1 MNLARTLRSTIGAKA
16 LMAITGVM
24 LILFVL
30 GHMVGNLQVFAGP
43 ETLNQYAH
51 FLQSLG
57 GALWL
62 IRGGLLLIFVLH
74 IWAALK
80 VSAASRA
87 ARPVAYAYKKDDLVT
102 TYAAKTMMVSG
113 VIVALFVVYHVLHF
127 TTGSIDFA
135 GSYAKDL
142 PYYALA
148 NGTEVPDVYMMV
160 IKGFQDV
167 PTALT
172 YIVANIILAVH
183 LSHGAASLL
192 QTFGFRNKH
201 NKDTVKKFGIGVGLI
216 IGLGNVIMPL
226 TILMGLVE

>member
-1 MNLARTLRSTIGAKA
+1 
-16 LMAITGVM
+16 MAVTGVM

-30 GHMVGNLQVFAGP
+30 GHMVGNLQVFAGA
-43 ETLNQYAH
+43 EKLNHYAH

-62 IRGGLLLIFVLH
+62 IRGGLLLIFLLH

-80 VSAASRA
+80 VSAVSRA
-87 ARPVAYAYKKDDLVT
+87 ARPVPYAYKKGDLVT

-135 GSYAKDL
+135 GSYTGGL
-142 PYYALA
+142 PLFVLA
-148 NGTEVPDVYMMV
+148 DGSEVPDVHRMV
-160 IKGFQDV
+160 ILGFQNI

-172 YIVANIILAVH
+172 YIVANLFLAVH

-192 QTFGFRNKH
+192 QTLGFRHKN
-201 NKDTVKKFGIGVGLI
+201 NAATVKKFGIAVGLI
-216 IGLGNVIMPL
+216 VGIGNIAMPL
-226 TILMGLVE
+226 SIMLGMVN

>member
-1 MNLARTLRSTIGAKA
+1 
-16 LMAITGVM
+16 MAVTGLM

-43 ETLNQYAH
+43 EKLNQYAH

-57 GALWL
+57 GALWV

-87 ARPVAYAYKKDDLVT
+87 ARPVPYAAKKDDLVT

-135 GSYAKDL
+135 GSYGQLTK
-142 PYYALA
+142 LA
-148 NGTEVPDVYMMV
+148 DGTEVPDVYAMV
-160 IKGFQDV
+160 IGGFQNI
-167 PTALT
+167 PTSLT
-172 YIVANIILAVH
+172 YIIANIVLAVH

-216 IGLGNVIMPL
+216 IGIGNVIMPL
-226 TILMGLVE
+226 TIMMGLVE

>member
-1 MNLARTLRSTIGAKA
+1 MNRTARTLRSTIGAKA
-16 LMAITGVM
+16 LMAVTGVM

-30 GHMVGNLQVFAGP
+30 GHMVGNLQVFAGA
-43 ETLNQYAH
+43 EKLNKYAH

-57 GALWL
+57 GVLWL

-80 VSAASRA
+80 VSAISRA
-87 ARPVAYAYKKDDLVT
+87 ARPVPYAYKKGDLVT

-127 TTGSIDFA
+127 TTGSIDIA
-135 GSYAKDL
+135 GSYGQMTT
-142 PYYALA
+142 LA
-148 NGTEVPDVYMMV
+148 DGTEVPDVYAMV
-160 IKGFQDV
+160 IGGFKNI

-172 YIVANIILAVH
+172 YIAANLLLAVH

-192 QTFGFRNKH
+192 QTLGFRHKN
-201 NKDTVKKFGIGVGLI
+201 NAATVKKFGIAVGLI
-216 IGLGNVIMPL
+216 VGIGNIAMPL
-226 TILMGLVE
+226 SIMLGLVG

>member
-1 MNLARTLRSTIGAKA
+1 
-16 LMAITGVM
+16 MAVTGVM

-30 GHMVGNLQVFAGP
+30 GHMVGNLQVFAGA
-43 ETLNQYAH
+43 EKLNKYAH

-57 GALWL
+57 GVLWL

-80 VSAASRA
+80 VSAISRA
-87 ARPVAYAYKKDDLVT
+87 ARPVPYAYKKGDLVT

-127 TTGSIDFA
+127 TTGSIDIA
-135 GSYAKDL
+135 GSYGQMTT
-142 PYYALA
+142 LA
-148 NGTEVPDVYMMV
+148 DGTEVPDVYAMV
-160 IKGFQDV
+160 IGGFKNI

-172 YIVANIILAVH
+172 YIAANLLLAVH

-192 QTFGFRNKH
+192 QTLGFRHKN
-201 NKDTVKKFGIGVGLI
+201 NAATVKKFGIAVGLI
-216 IGLGNVIMPL
+216 VGIGNIAMPL
-226 TILMGLVE
+226 SIMLGLVG

>member
-1 MNLARTLRSTIGAKA
+1 MNRTARTLRSTIGAKA
-16 LMAITGVM
+16 LMAVTGVM

-30 GHMVGNLQVFAGP
+30 GHMVGNLQVFAGA
-43 ETLNQYAH
+43 EKINKYAH

-87 ARPVAYAYKKDDLVT
+87 ARPVPYAYKKADLVT

-127 TTGSIDFA
+127 TTGSIDIA
-135 GSYAKDL
+135 GSYGQL
-142 PYYALA
+142 TTLA
-148 NGTEVPDVYMMV
+148 DGTEVPDVYAMV
-160 IKGFQDV
+160 IGGFQNV

-172 YIVANIILAVH
+172 YIVANLFLAVH

-192 QTFGFRNKH
+192 QTLGFRHKN
-201 NKDTVKKFGIGVGLI
+201 NAATVKKFGIAVGLI
-216 IGLGNVIMPL
+216 VGIGNIAMPL
-226 TILMGLVE
+226 SIMLGMVN

>member
-1 MNLARTLRSTIGAKA
+1 
-16 LMAITGVM
+16 MAVTGIM

-43 ETLNQYAH
+43 EKLNHYAH

-87 ARPVAYAYKKDDLVT
+87 ARPVPYAAKKEDLVT

-113 VIVALFVVYHVLHF
+113 VIVALFVAYHILHF
-127 TTGSIDFA
+127 TTGSIDFT
-135 GSYAKDL
+135 GTYAKGL

-148 NGTEVPDVYMMV
+148 DGTEVPNVYAMV
-160 IKGFQDV
+160 IGGFQNL

-172 YIVANIILAVH
+172 YIIANIILAVH

-201 NKDTVKKFGIGVGLI
+201 NKNTVKMFGIGVGLI
-216 IGLGNVIMPL
+216 VAVGNVIMPL
-226 TILMGLVE
+226 SIMIGLVE